1 VSLAP
6 GSTLSHY
13 RLVEQIGEG
22 GMGVVWRATDTSL
35 GRDVAIKVVPDAFAR
50 DPERMARFEREARV
64 LASLNHSGIAAIYG
78 VGEAGGA
85 RFLAMELVEG
95 EDLAVRI
102 AQGPV
107 PVVETLELARQIAVA
122 LEVAHEKGI
131 IHRDLKPANVK
142 VTPDGTAKVLDF
154 GLAKAIVGDPST
166 SGPTSTP
173 TILPTMTSAGT
184 AIGMILGTAAYMSPE
199 QARGKAVDRRADIWA
214 FGCVVFECLTGQ
226 RAFTGETVSDTLA
239 KILEREPDLSR
250 LPGGTPAQ
258 VRELLQRCLVKDP
271 KLRLR
276 DIGDARIAL
285 DEVLSARSPSG
296 QLRPAAGPV
305 VAAAR
310 PRTPLV
316 SIAIAGAAGLALGAV
331 LWGVFAPRTR
341 AGAGVE
347 PRCLSVAMP
356 AGVRAGNAVLTAD
369 GSTLLVLGQP
379 KNADGSV
386 SPDVRVYVRRLE
398 GYEYRELPGTAGVY
412 FGAPSADGRTYYFI
426 APIAAGATQLRLAR
440 VPLDGT
446 TPATTVTEWKSA
458 WNGLAPQENG
468 DLIVRE
474 GTASFVRIPKDGG
487 APSPPVKIDAGRP
500 GVSRYEFGG
509 GSLPDGRGV
518 FVDVVLYDARG
529 WHYSV
534 GVMDPKTGKVK
545 IIEED
550 GGNAR
555 YSPTGHVVFSRG
567 DAILAAPFDVES
579 MEIHGAPVAVWSG
592 LSAFAT
598 YTPGRYL
605 VTREGALFYRPGQLG
620 ADRAIA
626 LLDATGRIVPW
637 SSKGRALDFPPAI
650 SPDGRQLACQII
662 STRGIDEI
670 WISPVD
676 RDDFHRLGTEPNAD
690 SFFPTW
696 SPDSKRVAYRRK
708 GSDDKDG
715 VHVMSVNGGEPK
727 RIFTPESGQDNYDA
741 NSWLPDGSGL
751 LVTHAVNGV
760 VRVELLPMGGGDT
773 PTGPPRPLALGEFSP
788 QLPMI
793 SPDGKVLAFQTLE
806 SGKLASYVAVF
817 HPGGGTGRPVEVK
830 TSGSLWH
837 EWSAD
842 GKSLFVQDESNH
854 LMKVPVSTA
863 PELAAGAPKEIC
875 DLDKLRI
882 IMWSA
887 LPGDRFLV
895 GLKNENEDEVATYN
909 VVLNWTEILKRKMEA
924 AR

>member
-1 VSLAP
+1 
-6 GSTLSHY
+6 
-13 RLVEQIGEG
+13 
-22 GMGVVWRATDTSL
+22 MGVVWRATDTTL
-35 GRDVAIKVVPDAFAR
+35 GRDVAIKVLPEAVAR
-50 DPERMARFEREARV
+50 DPERMARFEREARL
-64 LASLNHSGIAAIYG
+64 LASLNHPNIAAIYG
-78 VGEAGGA
+78 VGAEEGV

-95 EDLAVRI
+95 DDLAVRI

-107 PVVETLELARQIAVA
+107 PVVETIEMARQIAEA
-122 LEVAHEKGI
+122 LEFAHEKGI
-131 IHRDLKPANVK
+131 VHRDLKPANVK
-142 VTPDGTAKVLDF
+142 VTPDGIVKVLDF
-154 GLAKAIVGDPST
+154 GLAKAIVGDPSN

-184 AIGMILGTAAYMSPE
+184 AVGMILGTAAYMSPE
-199 QARGKAVDRRADIWA
+199 QARGKVVDRRADIWA
-214 FGCVVFECLTGQ
+214 FGCVLFECLTGH
-226 RAFTGETVSDTLA
+226 RAFSGETVSDTLA
-239 KILEREPDLSR
+239 KILEREPDFSK
-250 LPGGTPAQ
+250 LPGATPPR
-258 VRELLQRCLVKDP
+258 VRELLARCLVKDP

-285 DEVLSARSPSG
+285 DEVLAARSPSG

-305 VAAAR
+305 VGAAR
-310 PRTPLV
+310 SRPPFVT
-316 SIAIAGAAGLALGAV
+316 IAIAGVAGLALGAAM
-331 LWGVFAPRTR
+331 LGAFAPRTR
-341 AGAGVE
+341 PGVGAE

-356 AGVRAGNAVLTAD
+356 AGVRAGSVVLTED
-369 GSTLLVLGQP
+369 GGTLIVQGQP

-386 SPDVRVYVRRLE
+386 ASDARAYVRRLD
-398 GYEYRELPGTAGVY
+398 GYEYKELPGTAGVF

-426 APIAAGATQLRLAR
+426 APIAPGATQLRLAR

-458 WNGLAPQENG
+458 WSLLSPQANG
-468 DLIVRE
+468 DLIIRE
-474 GTASFVRIPKDGG
+474 GTTSFVRIPKDGG

-509 GSLPDGRGV
+509 GSLPDDRGV
-518 FVDVVLYDARG
+518 FIDVVLYDARG

-545 IIEED
+545 IIEDD

-567 DAILAAPFDVES
+567 DAILAAPFDLDK

-598 YTPGRYL
+598 YFPGRYMI
-605 VTREGALFYRPGQLG
+605 TREGALFYRPGQLG
-620 ADRAIA
+620 GDRTIA
-626 LLDATGRIVPW
+626 LLDATGRVVPW
-637 SSKGRALDFPPAI
+637 SSKKRALDFPPAI
-650 SPDGRQLACQII
+650 SPDGRQLACQVI

-676 RDDFHRLGTEPNAD
+676 RDDFHRVGTEPNAD

-696 SPDSKRVAYRRK
+696 SPDSKRLAYRRN
-708 GSDDKDG
+708 GEDDKDG
-715 VHVMSVNGGEPK
+715 IYVMSVNGGEPK
-727 RIFTPESGQDNYDA
+727 RIFTPESAQDHYDA

-751 LVTHAVNGV
+751 LLTHAVNGV
-760 VRVELLPMGGGDT
+760 IRPELLSLGGGVT

-788 QLPMI
+788 QLAMI

-817 HPGGGTGRPVEVK
+817 HPGGATGRPVEVK
-830 TSGSLWH
+830 TSGSQWH
-837 EWSAD
+837 AWSAD
-842 GKSLFVQDESNH
+842 GRTLFVQDERNH
-854 LMKVPVSTA
+854 LMKVSVSTA
-863 PELAAGAPKEIC
+863 PELTVAAPTEVC

-882 IMWSA
+882 VMWSA
-887 LPGDRFLV
+887 LPGDRFVV
-895 GLKNENEDEVATYN
+895 GLRNENEDEVASYN
-909 VVLNWTEILKRKMEA
+909 MVLNWTEILKRKMEA